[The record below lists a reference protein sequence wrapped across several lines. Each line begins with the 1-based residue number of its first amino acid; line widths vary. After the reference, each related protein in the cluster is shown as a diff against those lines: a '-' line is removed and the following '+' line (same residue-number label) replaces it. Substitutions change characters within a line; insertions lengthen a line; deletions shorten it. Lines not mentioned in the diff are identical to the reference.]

1 MKLRKVRTCWRNNKW
16 FLILQPMYT
25 LLVPCDLLEETVV
38 KAVLQ
43 QRHLNMIITSVTEDS
58 RI

>member
-1 MKLRKVRTCWRNNKW
+1 MCE
-16 FLILQPMYT
+16 

-43 QRHLNMIITSVTEDS
+43 QRYLNVIITSVTEDS
-58 RI
+58 AICRNIERRAG